1 MKKSTAVLSAFLIG
15 VNCFA
20 SGAAAMAEQNE
31 DKDVRKPA
39 GVESLLVPQKLEVV
53 LLSSNI
59 DPGVSQRLN
68 YKQKNTQRQDI
79 GLHTHM

>member
-53 LLSSNI
+53 L
-59 DPGVSQRLN
+59 DPWELGR
-68 YKQKNTQRQDI
+68 K
-79 GLHTHM
+79 